1 MHNGDIQLPFYERGV
16 KEYTVEELVSILFCD
31 SDDPR
36 VCTAQPTRV
45 KQSCCFVVDVKCVS
59 DINDLRADDC
69 GVWTHKGVRKSYTV
83 VNDTSKEVVFYTR
96 EKAPPSEDL
105 LDNHSLYLLTR
116 VYHDLQASP
125 HFKRM
130 IATLTSW

>member
-1 MHNGDIQLPFYERGV
+1 M
-16 KEYTVEELVSILFCD
+16 KEYSLEKLVSILFCD

-45 KQSCCFVVDVKCVS
+45 KQSCCFVVDVKVS

-69 GVWTHKGVRKSYTV
+69 GVWTYNGVRKSYTV
-83 VNDTSKEVVFYTR
+83 VNDTFKEVVFHIR

-105 LDNHSLYLLTR
+105 LDNYLYLLTR

-125 HFKRM
+125 DFKRM
-130 IATLTSW
+130 ITTLTS